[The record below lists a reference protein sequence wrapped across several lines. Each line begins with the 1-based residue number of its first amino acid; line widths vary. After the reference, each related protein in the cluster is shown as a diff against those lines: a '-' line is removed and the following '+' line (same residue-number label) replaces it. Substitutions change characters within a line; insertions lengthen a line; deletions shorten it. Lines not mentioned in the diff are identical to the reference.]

1 MQNPIQDS
9 REKLARELA
18 ELIKQQRDALEAASL
33 FRVTAEEASAYDE
46 RHERIAK
53 LTQVLDMLKIAA

>member
-1 MQNPIQDS
+1 MKDPTQDS

-33 FRVTAEEASAYDE
+33 FRVTAEEARAYDE
-46 RHERIAK
+46 RHERIAE
-53 LTQVLDMLKIAA
+53 LTHELYMTDVAA

>member
-1 MQNPIQDS
+1 MGNLTQDS

-18 ELIKQQRDALEAASL
+18 ELIKQQRDALEATSL

-46 RHERIAK
+46 RHERIAE
-53 LTQVLDMLKIAA
+53 LTQALDMLNIAA